1 MDDNPSMSEGLRY
14 YMDENNMNCV
24 FAVNS
29 KLLFLEELDKHLVDV
44 VLVDVIMPDVI
55 GLELFE
61 TLNEKH
67 PFTPVIVYSNVRN
80 IQLINDLFRINNV
93 HALVPKNAPLE
104 RLNTVIDD
112 VVNHKKKV
120 LPDEFLNLN
129 QQEITLKLTDREIQ
143 VLKLLAKGHSSKV
156 IGEELDISEN
166 TVLFHKKKLFATF
179 NTSNIYHLIVE
190 AKECGFLN

>member
-1 MDDNPSMSEGLRY
+1 MSEGLRFY
-14 YMDENNMNCV
+14 LDENNMNCI

-29 KLLFLEELDKHLVDV
+29 KLLFLEELEKHIVDV
-44 VLVDVIMPDVI
+44 VLVDVIMPDVV

-61 TLNEKH
+61 ILNKQH

-80 IQLINDLFRINNV
+80 IQMINDLFRLNSV

-104 RLNTVIDD
+104 QLNTVINE
-112 VVNHKKKV
+112 VVNNKIKI

-129 QQEITLKLTDREIQ
+129 QPEISLKLTDREIQ
-143 VLKLLAKGHSSKV
+143 VLQLLAKGHSSKV
-156 IGEELDISEN
+156 IGDELNITEN
-166 TVLFHKKKLFATF
+166 TVLFHKKKLFNTF